1 MRIALYPGS
10 FDPITAG
17 HIDIVRRSA
26 RLFDRVIIGV
36 YDTPDKKLM
45 FTTDERVALAARAI
59 ADLPNVSV
67 EPFSGLMVEF
77 ARRQHVTT
85 VVRGLRVNNDFEL
98 EFDMAMINRR
108 LAPDIE
114 LVCLLAS
121 PEYQFLSSSILKE
134 VARLGGDVDGL
145 VPEFVA
151 EAVRQKTTGRD

>member
-26 RLFDRVIIGV
+26 RLFDRVIVGV
-36 YDTPDKKLM
+36 YDTPGKKLM

-77 ARRQHVTT
+77 ARRHGVTT

-151 EAVRQKTTGRD
+151 EAVRQKTASRD

>member
-17 HIDIVRRSA
+17 HIDIIRRSA
-26 RLFDRVIIGV
+26 RLFDQVIVGV

-45 FTTDERVALAARAI
+45 FNTGERVALAAKAV
-59 ADLPNVSV
+59 ADLLNVAV
-67 EPFSGLMVEF
+67 KPFSGLMVEF
-77 ARRQHVTT
+77 ARQENVTT

-108 LAPDIE
+108 LAPEIE
-114 LVCLLAS
+114 LVCLLAA
-121 PEYQFLSSSILKE
+121 PDYQFLSSSILKE
-134 VARLGGDVDGL
+134 VARLGGAVTDL

-151 EAVRQKTTGRD
+151 QAVREKTIASK

>member
-1 MRIALYPGS
+1 MKIALYPGS
-10 FDPITAG
+10 FDPITSG

-26 RLFDRVIIGV
+26 RLFDQVIVGV

-45 FTTDERVALAARAI
+45 FTTAQRVEMAARAV

-67 EPFSGLMVEF
+67 KPFSGLMVNF
-77 ARRQHVTT
+77 ARQENVTT

-151 EAVRQKTTGRD
+151 EAVRRKAAGKG

>member
-1 MRIALYPGS
+1 MKIALYPGS

-17 HIDIVRRSA
+17 HIDIISRSA
-26 RLFDRVIIGV
+26 RLFDQVIVGV

-45 FTTDERVALAARAI
+45 FNTAERVTLAARAI
-59 ADLPNVSV
+59 AELPNVV
-67 EPFSGLMVEF
+67 VKPFSGLMVEF
-77 ARRQHVTT
+77 ARQQNVTT

-121 PEYQFLSSSILKE
+121 PDYQFLSSSILKE
-134 VARLGGDVDGL
+134 VARLGGDVTGL
-145 VPEFVA
+145 VPGFVA
-151 EAVRQKTTGRD
+151 DAVKAKVAGSG